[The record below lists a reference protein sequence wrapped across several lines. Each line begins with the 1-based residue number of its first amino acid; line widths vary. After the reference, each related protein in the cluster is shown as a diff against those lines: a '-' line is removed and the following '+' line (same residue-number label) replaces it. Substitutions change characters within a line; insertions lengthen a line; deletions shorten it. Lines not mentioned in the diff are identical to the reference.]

1 MFACFQVSHI
11 TIALTFRYTAMATL
25 SIEQYSIAFFSFAKW
40 AGNLKDE
47 IFPDLNTSAAEQ
59 VFVTLFIVF
68 DHRGMFLA

>member
-1 MFACFQVSHI
+1 
-11 TIALTFRYTAMATL
+11 MATL